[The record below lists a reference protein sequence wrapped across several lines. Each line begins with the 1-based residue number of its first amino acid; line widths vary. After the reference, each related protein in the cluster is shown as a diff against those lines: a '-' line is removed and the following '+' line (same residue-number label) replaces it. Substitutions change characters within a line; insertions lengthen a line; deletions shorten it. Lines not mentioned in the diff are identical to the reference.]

1 MRGREKKRLTF
12 SERYA
17 TIKRVQTHNGFL
29 PICKS
34 INRYI
39 NESSIGGSLYKKFSK
54 EGSKMKLAKKV
65 LACVVAIALVSTL
78 AISAFAADPA
88 LTISAP
94 EKAAAGDTIE
104 VTVGFNGIKG
114 LENAGL
120 ALTYDAAALEFV
132 SAQRDA
138 STINASLFEAGNADG
153 SVNIGIAFSG
163 ACTDT
168 DMTLA
173 TITFKVLAS
182 DGSTELTFGVMDND
196 IAGVAD
202 PGSAS
207 ATIQIGEEESEVP
220 TEPTTTDDTVEPSD
234 TDKEPSTE
242 PEKEIPKTGDAGI
255 AVAAGLVVLAGAA
268 FVASKKRK

>member
-1 MRGREKKRLTF
+1 
-12 SERYA
+12 
-17 TIKRVQTHNGFL
+17 
-29 PICKS
+29 
-34 INRYI
+34 
-39 NESSIGGSLYKKFSK
+39 
-54 EGSKMKLAKKV
+54 MKLAKKV